1 MYNIIAE
8 SWYISKDKGDWMPF
22 ARVLWWGIISQ
33 AIGMTIYKAMT
44 NGDDD
49 DPESIAK
56 SFAEEFVQQ
65 GTMGIPL
72 VRDIA
77 TMGMKFILGERPYNK
92 GNTVMGLSIFE
103 KLWDTGQAI
112 SSDNKDFVDVGRSLS
127 QVSNRVTG
135 FSDTVTDAFWTLLRV
150 GLTDTDAKIEDVF
163 MSILLDKRLK
173 TKKEKKKKQ

>member
-1 MYNIIAE
+1 
-8 SWYISKDKGDWMPF
+8 MPF

-33 AIGMTIYKAMT
+33 AIGMVVYKAMT

-92 GNTVMGLSIFE
+92 GNT
-103 KLWDTGQAI
+103 
-112 SSDNKDFVDVGRSLS
+112 
-127 QVSNRVTG
+127 
-135 FSDTVTDAFWTLLRV
+135 
-150 GLTDTDAKIEDVF
+150 
-163 MSILLDKRLK
+163 
-173 TKKEKKKKQ
+173 